1 MQKRAQ
7 LWATLAQGGLG
18 LAVAVPGGAAAQTT
32 TATGAEPQTTG
43 TAPTVLPPVTAEA
56 DPPNVLRAPT
66 GIGRLPGTVQ
76 DTPQTVNVIPRE
88 VLRQQNVTTLDQA
101 LRNVPGITVSAGE
114 GNGGVQGDQFR
125 IRGFNAQNDVL
136 SDGLREI
143 GAFQRDMFNVD
154 SVAVLQ
160 GPSGFAVGG
169 AGSVGGA
176 INSTTRTPHLGN
188 SYGGVATGGMGPYMR
203 ATGDVNVQVSG
214 TIAVR
219 VNAMVENSN
228 LVDRDGQEA
237 EKWGIAPSIAFG
249 LGTNT
254 TGSIEYMHYHY
265 DKTTDGGVPVAQ
277 PTGRAYGEPV
287 TEYGVR
293 RSNWYGIQNDRDK
306 VTVDR
311 ITGRVSHQV
320 ADWLTL
326 TNDTRIAWVDRDFT
340 FSAPALNTAGI
351 DAFLAGRNPTITYGG
366 GSAPYTQKTWG
377 IQNISQGLARFT
389 TGSLRHEAILG
400 IDASYEDADRKGYP
414 FIGGRA
420 AATQFLRNPANG
432 ASLGVGAQSNQRDTD
447 ITQVALFASERLWIV
462 PEFSI
467 LAGVRWT
474 YYDLNHKS
482 GAPGAVPT
490 VNVSTDDSFLDP
502 RVSLIYEPTRSQT
515 YYATWSRSTTPP
527 GVNFTTVPFNQ
538 ASQASAQSYADVN
551 ETNTLWEAG
560 AKVSVIDNRLGLAAA
575 LFRID
580 KDNAT
585 ETDPTTGTVFTSSD
599 KQRNQGVE
607 IGITGNPVPNW
618 NINLNYVYIDSET
631 RESATAGAKG
641 KRVAYVPENAVSL
654 WTTYQFNPGEA
665 WNLLVGG
672 GITWRDKVYLNNT
685 NTNQAPEN
693 FSLDAVVAHRL
704 NNNLTLQVN
713 GYNLTDET
721 NYTALF
727 GNRAVPTPGRTVL
740 VSVAA
745 DF

>member
-1 MQKRAQ
+1 
-7 LWATLAQGGLG
+7 
-18 LAVAVPGGAAAQTT
+18 
-32 TATGAEPQTTG
+32 
-43 TAPTVLPPVTAEA
+43 
-56 DPPNVLRAPT
+56 
-66 GIGRLPGTVQ
+66 
-76 DTPQTVNVIPRE
+76 
-88 VLRQQNVTTLDQA
+88 VLRQQNVTTLEQA
-101 LRNVPGITVSAGE
+101 LRNVPGITVSIGE
-114 GNGGVQGDQFR
+114 GNGGVNGDQFR

-188 SYGGVATGGMGPYMR
+188 SYGGVATGGMGPMMR
-203 ATGDVNVQVSG
+203 ATGDVNVQVSD

-219 VNAMVENSN
+219 VNAMVENST
-228 LVDRDGQEA
+228 LVDRDGQDN
-237 EKWGIAPSIAFG
+237 EKYGFAPSIAFG
-249 LGTNT
+249 LGTDT
-254 TGSIEYMHYHY
+254 TASIEYMHYHY
-265 DKTTDGGVPVAQ
+265 DRATDGGVPVST
-277 PTGRAYGEPV
+277 PTGHAYGQPV
-287 TEYGVR
+287 TEFGVR
-293 RSNWYGIQNDRDK
+293 RANWYGIQNDRDN

-311 ITGRVSHQV
+311 VTGRITHQ
-320 ADWLTL
+320 ANSWLTL
-326 TNDTRIAWVDRDFT
+326 TNDTRVAWVDRSFA
-340 FSAPALNTAGI
+340 FSPASASTAVI
-351 DAFLAGRNPTITYGG
+351 DQFLAGGNPLVSVGGG
-366 GSAPYTQKTWG
+366 GSPYTQKTWG
-377 IQNISQGLARFT
+377 IQNIAQALARFT

-400 IDASYEDADRKGYP
+400 IDASYEDADRKGYGFVP
-414 FIGGRA
+414 GRGSVP
-420 AATQFLRNPANG
+420 QFLRDPANG
-432 ASLGVGAQSNQRDTD
+432 YMLGVTSAATSQRETE
-447 ITQVALFASERLWIV
+447 ISQVALFASERLWIV

-467 LAGVRWT
+467 IAGLRWT
-474 YYDLNHKS
+474 YYDLSHKN

-490 VNVSTDDSFLDP
+490 VDVSTDDNFVDP
-502 RVSLIYEPTRSQT
+502 RVSLVFEPTQSQT

-527 GVNFTTVPFNQ
+527 GINFTTLPAGQSNQTNAQNQ
-538 ASQASAQSYADVN
+538 ANIN

-560 AKVSVIDNRLGLAAA
+560 AKISVISNRLGLAAA

-585 ETDPTTGTVFTSSD
+585 ETDPLTGTVFTSSD
-599 KQRNQGVE
+599 KQRNQGIE
-607 IGITGNPVPNW
+607 IGISGTPLPNW

-631 RESATAGAKG
+631 RDSANAAAKG

-654 WTTYQFNPGEA
+654 WTTYEINPGEA

-672 GITWRDKVYLNNT
+672 GITWRDKVWLNNT
-685 NTNQAPEN
+685 NTNRAPEN
-693 FSLDAVVAHRL
+693 FSLDGVVAHRI

-727 GNRAVPTPGRTVL
+727 GNRAVPAPGRTVL
-740 VSVAA
+740 VSLAA